1 MISLRQFM
9 KISVGTVNVEHLA
22 AKVFSLNMLRFL
34 VMILLITPPALAY
47 DDIAGPEFLKCYD
60 GDTCTFIIPEQH
72 DVFQKMEVRFRGID
86 APEMHGKCE
95 KEKAMAFAAKALV
108 VSYLKQARFIEL
120 KKVNRDK
127 YFRLNAHVVADGINL
142 SDELKRLGYA
152 VEYWGNGQKHDWCK
166 P

>member
-1 MISLRQFM
+1 
-9 KISVGTVNVEHLA
+9 
-22 AKVFSLNMLRFL
+22 
-34 VMILLITPPALAY
+34 
-47 DDIAGPEFLKCYD
+47 
-60 GDTCTFIIPEQH
+60 
-72 DVFQKMEVRFRGID
+72 
-86 APEMHGKCE
+86 
-95 KEKAMAFAAKALV
+95 MAFAAKALV

>member
-1 MISLRQFM
+1 M
-9 KISVGTVNVEHLA
+9 KRFRSNV
-22 AKVFSLNMLRFL
+22 LRFL
-34 VMILLITPPALAY
+34 IMFLLISPPALAY
-47 DDIAGPEFLKCYD
+47 DDIGDATYLRCYD
-60 GDTCTFIIPEQH
+60 GDTCTFELPVKQ
-72 DVFQKMEVRFRGID
+72 DVFRKIEVRFRGID

-108 VSYLKQARFIEL
+108 VGYLQHGRFIEL

-127 YFRLNAHVVADGINL
+127 YFRLNAHVVVDGINL

-152 VEYWGNGQKHDWCK
+152 VEYWGNGPKHDWCK